1 MKCNNPIIVES
12 FFAPYMRGGKW
23 YSSYQRSEVAQ
34 LRKDGTVTVRRKTPA
49 EFNKMLEEERRLRER
64 AINSGLA
71 IRDRLGRTIW
81 KKR

>member
-1 MKCNNPIIVES
+1 MRCNNPIIVES
-12 FFAPYMRGGKW
+12 FYASYIRNGKV

-34 LRKDGTVTVRRKTPA
+34 LRKDGTVTFRRKTPA
-49 EFNKMLEEERRLRER
+49 EFKKMLEEERRLREK
-64 AINSGLA
+64 AINNGLA